1 MNPLNYIGTL
11 IGENITFANPEMF
24 WLLLIIPFLF
34 LFSILHKTKRSPSLK
49 FSQVTDSMVQ
59 YRSLRTRLRY
69 LPNCIR
75 FIALSLIIVAL
86 ARPQV
91 VSSEK
96 DIKTE
101 GIDIVISMDVS
112 SSMEAEDFKPNR
124 LEAAKTTAKE
134 FIDYRLNDRIG
145 LVIFA
150 AESFTQCPVTIDHDI
165 LKSFFKDIKTKMLQD
180 GTAIGMGLSTAV
192 NRLKD
197 SKAKSKVIILLTD
210 GVNNTGKISPMT
222 AADLAKSYGIRVY
235 TIGVGTQGKAPYLA
249 DTPFGKQYVYV
260 DVEIDEDLLREI
272 ASYTGGNYFRATSN
286 KALENIYKSIDK
298 MEKTKINEKSFTHKE
313 DKFYLLLALSII
325 LLCVEFILKL
335 FVFST
340 LP

>member
-1 MNPLNYIGTL
+1 MIFTNNAWSDIS
-11 IGENITFANPEMF
+11 FANPEML
-24 WLLLIIPFLF
+24 WLLIIIP
-34 LFSILHKTKRSPSLK
+34 ILIAWSVFHKSNRHPSLA
-49 FSQVTDSMVQ
+49 FSHISELMESSKTIRQRM
-59 YRSLRTRLRY
+59 RY
-69 LPNCIR
+69 LPSIFR
-75 FIALSLIIVAL
+75 HLAIALIIVAL
-86 ARPQV
+86 ARPQI
-91 VSSEK
+91 VSSER

-101 GIDIVISMDVS
+101 GIDIVMSIDVS

-124 LEAAKTTAKE
+124 LEAAKTTAKD

-150 AESFTQCPVTIDHDI
+150 AESFTQCPVTIDHNI

-249 DTPFGKQYVYV
+249 DTPFGKQYVYM

-272 ASYTGGNYFRATSN
+272 AAYTGGNYFRATSN

-298 MEKTKINEKSFTHKE
+298 LEKTKINEKSFTHKE
-313 DKFYLLLALSII
+313 DKFAVLLLAALLMLS
-325 LLCVEFILKL
+325 VEFALRNL
-335 FVFST
+335 VFNT

>member
-1 MNPLNYIGTL
+1 M
-11 IGENITFANPEMF
+11 
-24 WLLLIIPFLF
+24 
-34 LFSILHKTKRSPSLK
+34 
-49 FSQVTDSMVQ
+49 
-59 YRSLRTRLRY
+59 
-69 LPNCIR
+69 
-75 FIALSLIIVAL
+75 
-86 ARPQV
+86 
-91 VSSEK
+91 
-96 DIKTE
+96 
-101 GIDIVISMDVS
+101 
-112 SSMEAEDFKPNR
+112 
-124 LEAAKTTAKE
+124 
-134 FIDYRLNDRIG
+134 
-145 LVIFA
+145 
-150 AESFTQCPVTIDHDI
+150 
-165 LKSFFKDIKTKMLQD
+165 
-180 GTAIGMGLSTAV
+180 
-192 NRLKD
+192 
-197 SKAKSKVIILLTD
+197 TD

>member
-1 MNPLNYIGTL
+1 MNPLNYIGSL

-59 YRSLRTRLRY
+59 HRSLRTRLRY

-165 LKSFFKDIKTKMLQD
+165 LKSFFKDIKTKITVMICFPAYQPHIQIQKIFRHILCD
-180 GTAIGMGLSTAV
+180 FITACYISVCRVAV
-192 NRLKD
+192 
-197 SKAKSKVIILLTD
+197 
-210 GVNNTGKISPMT
+210 TG
-222 AADLAKSYGIRVY
+222 
-235 TIGVGTQGKAPYLA
+235 
-249 DTPFGKQYVYV
+249 
-260 DVEIDEDLLREI
+260 
-272 ASYTGGNYFRATSN
+272 SYTVMC
-286 KALENIYKSIDK
+286 SICK
-298 MEKTKINEKSFTHKE
+298 H
-313 DKFYLLLALSII
+313 
-325 LLCVEFILKL
+325 
-335 FVFST
+335 
-340 LP
+340 

>member
-1 MNPLNYIGTL
+1 MHFPFINWS
-11 IGENITFANPEMF
+11 NITFANPEMF
-24 WLLLIIPFLF
+24 WLLIAIPVLF
-34 LFSILHKTKRSPSLK
+34 IFSIIHKKRRSPSLT
-49 FSQVTDSMVQ
+49 FSQVPDIMKSEKTIRQ
-59 YRSLRTRLRY
+59 RLRY
-69 LPNCIR
+69 LPNFLR
-75 FIALSLIIVAL
+75 FLSIALIIVAL
-86 ARPQV
+86 ARPQII
-91 VSSEK
+91 SSEK
-96 DIKTE
+96 DVKTE
-101 GIDIVISMDVS
+101 GIDIVLSLDVS

-124 LEAAKTTAKE
+124 LEAAKATAKE
-134 FIDYRLNDRIG
+134 FIDYRLNDRVG
-145 LVIFA
+145 LVVFA

-249 DTPFGKQYVYV
+249 DTPFGKQYVYM

-272 ASYTGGNYFRATSN
+272 ASYTGGNYFRATTN

-298 MEKTKINEKSFTHKE
+298 MEKTKINEKAYTHKE
-313 DKFYLLLALSII
+313 DKYFVLVLAAMLLLSL
-325 LLCVEFILKL
+325 EFVLKL
-335 FVFST
+335 FVFNT

>member
-1 MNPLNYIGTL
+1 MIFTNNAWSDIS
-11 IGENITFANPEMF
+11 FANPEML
-24 WLLLIIPFLF
+24 WLLIIIP
-34 LFSILHKTKRSPSLK
+34 ILIAWSVFHKSKRHPSLA
-49 FSQVTDSMVQ
+49 FSHISELMESSKTIRQ
-59 YRSLRTRLRY
+59 RLRY
-69 LPNCIR
+69 LPSIFR
-75 FIALSLIIVAL
+75 HLAIALIIVAL
-86 ARPQV
+86 ARPQI
-91 VSSEK
+91 VSSER

-101 GIDIVISMDVS
+101 GIDIVMSIDVS

-145 LVIFA
+145 LVVFA
-150 AESFTQCPVTIDHDI
+150 AESFTQCPVTIDHNI

-249 DTPFGKQYVYV
+249 DTPFGKQYVYM

-272 ASYTGGNYFRATSN
+272 AAYTGGNYFRATSN

-298 MEKTKINEKSFTHKE
+298 LEKTKINEKSFTHKE
-313 DKFYLLLALSII
+313 DKFAVLLLAA
-325 LLCVEFILKL
+325 LLLLAVEFAFRNL
-335 FVFST
+335 VFNT

>member
-1 MNPLNYIGTL
+1 MNLINSLGSL

-24 WLLLIIPFLF
+24 WLLLIIPFL
-34 LFSILHKTKRSPSLK
+34 LVFSILHKAKRSPSLM
-49 FSQVTDSMVQ
+49 FSQVSDSMIRHQ
-59 YRSLRTRLRY
+59 SLRSRLRY
-69 LPNCIR
+69 LPNFIR

-150 AESFTQCPVTIDHDI
+150 AESFTQCPVTIDHNI

-249 DTPFGKQYVYV
+249 DTPYGKQYVYV

-286 KALENIYKSIDK
+286 KALENIYKSIDR

-313 DKFYLLLALSII
+313 DKFFILLALAII
-325 LLCVEFILKL
+325 LLCAEFILKL
-335 FVFST
+335 FVFNT

>member
-1 MNPLNYIGTL
+1 MNLINSLGSL

-24 WLLLIIPFLF
+24 WLLLIIPFL
-34 LFSILHKTKRSPSLK
+34 LVFSILHKAKRSPSLM
-49 FSQVTDSMVQ
+49 FSQVSDSMIRHQ
-59 YRSLRTRLRY
+59 SLRTRLRY
-69 LPNCIR
+69 LPNFIR

-249 DTPFGKQYVYV
+249 DTPYGKQYVYV

-313 DKFYLLLALSII
+313 DKFFVLVALSMI
-325 LLCVEFILKL
+325 LLCLEFVLKL
-335 FVFST
+335 FAFNT